1 MHPPLGR
8 PHPECQKV
16 VKLLISC
23 HEDNPFTKY
32 FGACNDHKAALDW
45 CFKKEKHNK
54 RSQNFAKS
62 KAFDKKW
69 EKIRELKRKEKEASN
84 KQ

>member
-8 PHPECQKV
+8 PHPECQEQ
-16 VKLLISC
+16 VKLLVSC
-23 HEDNPFTKY
+23 HENNPFKKY

-54 RSQNFAKS
+54 RAKNLAKS
-62 KAFDKKW
+62 KQFNEKW
-69 EKIRELKRKEKEASN
+69 EKLKQLRQ
-84 KQ
+84 KQEEGSKNQ